1 MKLRDVIEILN
12 AKILTCEDKIDD
24 LIVESVSAADM
35 MSEVLAFACE
45 DSLLLTGLTT
55 PQVIRTA
62 QMMDLT
68 AIVFVRGKM
77 PQENTVKLSEEVG
90 IPLLVTEELLYT
102 ASGKLYVKKLPSC

>member
-1 MKLRDVIEILN
+1 MKLNEVIDILN
-12 AKILTCEDKIDD
+12 ARVLTCEEKIDS
-24 LIVESVSAADM
+24 LEVSYASAADM

-45 DSLLLTGLTT
+45 DSILLTGLTT

-77 PQENTVKLSEEVG
+77 PQEETVRLSKEVG
-90 IPLLVTEELLYT
+90 IPLLVTDDLLYS
-102 ASGKLYVKKLPSC
+102 ASGKLFEKKLPSC